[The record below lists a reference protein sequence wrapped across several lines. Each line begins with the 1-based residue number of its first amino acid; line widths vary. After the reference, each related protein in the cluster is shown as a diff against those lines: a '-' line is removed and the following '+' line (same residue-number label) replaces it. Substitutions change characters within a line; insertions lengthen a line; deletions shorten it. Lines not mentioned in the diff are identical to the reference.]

1 MTVLDVN
8 VTPRQSADTLH
19 EIHDQIRK
27 CTGCRL
33 HENRNHAV
41 PGEGDPDAA
50 VMLIGE
56 APGARE
62 DTTGRPFMGRSGEY
76 LDERLADLGM
86 GRHDVFITSVVKCR
100 PPENRDPRVDEC
112 NTCQRLWLDRQIEL
126 VDPSVVVLIGRIAV
140 RQMLGAT
147 GKLGDMHGQVR
158 KKDGVRY
165 FITYHPAAAM
175 RFPGPD
181 EKMRADFQ
189 KLRDIVDE
197 ITK

>member
-1 MTVLDVN
+1 M
-8 VTPRQSADTLH
+8 TPRQSADTLH
-19 EIHDQIRK
+19 EIHDEVRK
-27 CTGCRL
+27 CTDCRL

-41 PGEGDPDAA
+41 PGEGDPNAA

-62 DTTGRPFMGRSGEY
+62 DATGRPFMGRSGEY

-86 GRHDVFITSVVKCR
+86 GRQDVFITSVVKCR
-100 PPENRDPRVDEC
+100 PPENRDPRADEC

-140 RQMLGAT
+140 RQLLGQT
-147 GKLGDMHGQVR
+147 EKLGDMHGRVQE
-158 KKDGVRY
+158 KNGVRY

-175 RFPGPD
+175 RFPEPD
-181 EKMRADFQ
+181 ENMRADFQ